1 MKLYCSIG
9 LVVWLRRQRRSYFQQ
24 SGLVIFCKFG
34 YLFLAKFHTG
44 IALQAI
50 AWSTSPGCVRSRT
63 SDSLQRSC
71 GTWSAVLCSKGVHSH
86 PYRRQPSSI
95 HFLSS
100 TEIMENGIWTYA
112 ASLPVK
118 MYCSRAENLGNSVFL
133 FGKLIIFLF
142 IPLFF
147 LFPRGSHCTG

>member
-1 MKLYCSIG
+1 MKSAQSKDRIEVNLTNSVIQAGTG
-9 LVVWLRRQRRSYFQQ
+9 LVVSATNTNSCY
-24 SGLVIFCKFG
+24 
-34 YLFLAKFHTG
+34 
-44 IALQAI
+44 
-50 AWSTSPGCVRSRT
+50 VRSGS
-63 SDSLQRSC
+63 SDSLQWSC
-71 GTWSAVLCSKGVHSH
+71 GTLSALLCSKGVHSH